1 MTTLREAAQAALRI
15 IELRRNLGNAEYDK
29 QAEQAANDL
38 RAVLAVESVRA
49 ALAEF
54 DASLT
59 DPALASV
66 HQTAEP
72 AQPVAWR
79 HKTDEGGKWLLSN
92 MNPEQAAEWNT
103 IVQSQPLYAAP
114 QPPADEPVKPVAW
127 FQIHNGFY
135 AQVAVEYKDDPDVFP
150 LYAAPPA
157 LAFPA
162 RLTDEDFG
170 VFWLAST
177 SDVDVS
183 KSFAALALHYGRAV
197 EAEVLRRM
205 GVVE

>member
-59 DPALASV
+59 DPTKISV

-72 AQPVAWR
+72 AQPFCYLKQTSSSENPPHGWAVHFTEGDVA
-79 HKTDEGGKWLLSN
+79 
-92 MNPEQAAEWNT
+92 
-103 IVQSQPLYAAP
+103 LYTAP
-114 QPPADEPVKPVAW
+114 QPPVA
-127 FQIHNGFY
+127 
-135 AQVAVEYKDDPDVFP
+135 
-150 LYAAPPA
+150 
-157 LAFPA
+157 PA
-162 RLTDEDFG
+162 RLTDADF
-170 VFWLAST
+170 LEARAAT
-177 SDVDVS
+177 YDVVGMGDPS
-183 KSFAALALHYGRAV
+183 WFLHYGRAV

-205 GVVE
+205 GVAA